1 MNFFKNL
8 SISRFVISLYGLQVS
23 RSLKTRKAIK
33 SGLQCTTFFSQILC
47 LQVSVLII
55 HRHCIQLSFSRA
67 QLSKKFICILSVS
80 LDFFPDLLFYTKI
93 AFRFLE
99 KETLGIVVLQSNG
112 VTNIITVFK
121 SYQHVSRTFLESNWA
136 FCLMQMNVLLSCA
149 RGHESKK
156 QYTWIMRT
164 LTCKHKICER
174 KVVHWSPDF
183 IALRVFNDLET
194 CRPYKLMTNLEIDK
208 FLKKFIER
216 FPNNYH
222 ICRCRPNY
230 LQKWQ
235 QEHLNARSSNPF
247 FSQSV
252 VAIPIILYTQF

>member
-1 MNFFKNL
+1 MVYALQTSFFALNFCL
-8 SISRFVISLYGLQVS
+8 SDDVAPKDPCCVADWLLLVLNFRARIATNQR
-23 RSLKTRKAIK
+23 R
-33 SGLQCTTFFSQILC
+33 CT
-47 LQVSVLII
+47 
-55 HRHCIQLSFSRA
+55 
-67 QLSKKFICILSVS
+67 
-80 LDFFPDLLFYTKI
+80 DFYTTTSSELDQ
-93 AFRFLE
+93 RR
-99 KETLGIVVLQSNG
+99 VLSEERIDRAN
-112 VTNIITVFK
+112 
-121 SYQHVSRTFLESNWA
+121 R
-136 FCLMQMNVLLSCA
+136 NVCS
-149 RGHESKK
+149 S
-156 QYTWIMRT
+156 
-164 LTCKHKICER
+164 CKHKICER

-183 IALRVFNDLET
+183 IVLRVFNDLET

>member
-1 MNFFKNL
+1 
-8 SISRFVISLYGLQVS
+8 
-23 RSLKTRKAIK
+23 
-33 SGLQCTTFFSQILC
+33 
-47 LQVSVLII
+47 
-55 HRHCIQLSFSRA
+55 
-67 QLSKKFICILSVS
+67 
-80 LDFFPDLLFYTKI
+80 
-93 AFRFLE
+93 
-99 KETLGIVVLQSNG
+99 
-112 VTNIITVFK
+112 
-121 SYQHVSRTFLESNWA
+121 
-136 FCLMQMNVLLSCA
+136 
-149 RGHESKK
+149 
-156 QYTWIMRT
+156 MRT

-183 IALRVFNDLET
+183 IVLNVFNDLET
-194 CRPYKLMTNLEIDK
+194 CRPYKLMTNLEIDN

-252 VAIPIILYTQF
+252 VAIPINFVYTILNGIKLLWDETAFPKCVVFFRYCPIISIVCFLLYL